1 MNTLA
6 IQFYEK
12 GIQLTN
18 SDGRQSVNA
27 ACTGHTR
34 PKPRSQFPGLQ
45 FPKLKRYLSDLT
57 SVIFDWSHRHS
68 PKIKKYITLI
78 SYQKHIQEYFHR
90 SGKESKTV
98 RSLEIPGRISCSF
111 AITESFRYLT
121 SQKRLNAGRHGQVL
135 KPLATDSDTVLQML
149 GLSGRRISV

>member
-57 SVIFDWSHRHS
+57 SVIFDWSHIHS
-68 PKIKKYITLI
+68 PKIKKIYNSDQLPKTFSGIFSQIRLRVKNTSFI
-78 SYQKHIQEYFHR
+78 GNPGSY
-90 SGKESKTV
+90 
-98 RSLEIPGRISCSF
+98 L
-111 AITESFRYLT
+111 L
-121 SQKRLNAGRHGQVL
+121 
-135 KPLATDSDTVLQML
+135 
-149 GLSGRRISV
+149 